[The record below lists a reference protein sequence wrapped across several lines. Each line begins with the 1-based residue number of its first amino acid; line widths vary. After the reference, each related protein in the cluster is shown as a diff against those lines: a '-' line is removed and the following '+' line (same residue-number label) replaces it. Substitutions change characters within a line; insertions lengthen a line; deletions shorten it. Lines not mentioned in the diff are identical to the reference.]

1 MGQRASGDVDAGDRG
16 GLLIMD
22 DVATAIREA
31 AAGAGEDLGA
41 CLDLARTW
49 GCRIPLPAEGSTG
62 QRLRMLAAV
71 AAGDLTAARVLEPHV
86 DALAILAEAG
96 SPDPV
101 SRSPSDGPAG
111 DHPVWGVFAA
121 EAPPARL
128 EAHRTESG
136 WVLDG
141 TKPWCSLAGIL
152 DAALVTAH
160 TNAGRALFAVDLHDP
175 RVHAR
180 PGSWVA
186 RGLRRVDSGPV
197 DFHDV
202 PADAVGAP
210 GWYLERAGFAWG
222 AVGVAACWYGGSFA
236 LVEQLRTNLERRRD
250 PDRVLALNLG
260 RADAALF
267 GAASGLEI
275 AAAAMD
281 SGNAEGP
288 AGALLAARVRA
299 VVVAAAERVL
309 TDVGHALGPAPL
321 AFDEA
326 YARRTAD
333 LGIYLRQHHG
343 ERDLAELGLQ
353 VLAAGG
359 DE

>member
-1 MGQRASGDVDAGDRG
+1 MGQRASGDVDVGDRG
-16 GLLIMD
+16 GPLIMD
-22 DVATAIREA
+22 DAATAIRGA

-49 GCRIPLPAEGSTG
+49 GRRIPLPAEGSTG
-62 QRLRMLAAV
+62 QRLRMLAAA

-101 SRSPSDGPAG
+101 SRPPFDGPAG
-111 DHPVWGVFAA
+111 HHPVWGVFAA
-121 EAPPARL
+121 EAPSARL

-197 DFHDV
+197 DFHEV
-202 PADAVGAP
+202 PAEAVGAP

-222 AVGVAACWYGGSFA
+222 AVGVAACWYGGSLA
-236 LVEQLRTNLERRRD
+236 LVEQLRTNLGRRRD
-250 PDRVLALNLG
+250 PDRVLALNFG

-267 GAASGLEI
+267 AAASCLEI
-275 AAAAMD
+275 AAAVMD
-281 SGNAEGP
+281 SGNAAGQ

-299 VVVAAAERVL
+299 VVVTAAEGVL
-309 TDVGHALGPAPL
+309 SDVGHALGPAPL

-343 ERDLAELGLQ
+343 DRDLAELGLQ
-353 VLAAGG
+353 VLAGG
-359 DE
+359 GQ